1 MIMNLDKELPVRI
14 MEAIVGLV
22 ALTIGGLIYIR
33 YRSENLLMFTW
44 FHDLDLSNYIN
55 EIRAYKSYNGLTSWM
70 VFSMPAGLWLFSYL
84 HIIDSIWGKETRLV
98 YSYFILILPI
108 AALTSE
114 LLQYFSVL
122 PGTFD
127 YLDMLSYV
135 LAIILFK
142 ILKLVV

>member
-1 MIMNLDKELPVRI
+1 MIMNLDKEFPVRI

-33 YRSENLLMFTW
+33 YRSESLLMFTW
-44 FHDLDLSNYIN
+44 FHDLDLSDYIN
-55 EIRAYKSYNGLTSWM
+55 EIRAYKSHNGLTSWM

-84 HIIDSIWGKETRLV
+84 LIIDSIWGKETRLF

-114 LLQYFSVL
+114 LLQYLNVL

-135 LAIILFK
+135 LATILFK